1 MTVKEIET
9 KMLAGYTP
17 AGYAAVTRRQVSY
30 FLMKLFNVNKSTV
43 SHWRHNGYIP
53 EKSAAE
59 LKKLLQELADEQVGR
74 PCGSARN

>member
-1 MTVKEIET
+1 MTVKDIEV

-30 FLMKLFNVNKSTV
+30 VLMKLFGVNESTV

-53 EKSAAE
+53 EKRAAE
-59 LKKLLQELADEQVGR
+59 LKKLFPELADD
-74 PCGSARN
+74 